1 MQPEPIEDDGIWC
14 QSLRPAQAAS
24 LRGRPALFLD
34 RDGVLVAEVG
44 YLHRPEEVR
53 LIPGAAALTAAANR
67 AGLAAV
73 LVTNQSG
80 IGRGIYGWA
89 EFEATQERISAEL
102 AAAGAG
108 LDMVIACPFHAEAEP
123 PYRHPAHPCRKPRP
137 GMIRRAAE
145 RLGLDLAGSWIVGDR
160 ATDLEAGRAAGLAG
174 GVHVLTGHGAAERD
188 AAREVATG
196 AFRVLGAGSAA
207 EVPALLPLLA
217 PPASEIRPG

>member
-53 LIPGAAALTAAANR
+53 LIPGAAALTAAANS
-67 AGLAAV
+67 AKLAAV
-73 LVTNQSG
+73 LVTNQAG

>member
-1 MQPEPIEDDGIWC
+1 LQPEPIEDDGIWC

-34 RDGVLVAEVG
+34 RDGVLVVEIG
-44 YLHRPEEVR
+44 YLHRPEDVR
-53 LIPGAAALTAAANR
+53 LIPGAAALTAAANS
-67 AGLAAV
+67 AKLAAV
-73 LVTNQSG
+73 LVTNQAG

>member
-1 MQPEPIEDDGIWC
+1 M
-14 QSLRPAQAAS
+14 RPAQAAS
-24 LRGRPALFLD
+24 LRGRPGLFLD

-80 IGRGIYGWA
+80 IGRGTYGWA
-89 EFEATQERISAEL
+89 EFEATQERISADL
-102 AAAGAG
+102 AAAGAV
-108 LDMVIACPFHAEAEP
+108 LDMVIACPFHPEAQP

-137 GMIRRAAE
+137 GMILRAAE

-160 ATDLEAGRAAGLAG
+160 ATDLEAGRASGLAG
-174 GVHVLTGHGAAERD
+174 GVHVLTGHGMAERD
-188 AAREVATG
+188 AAGELATG

-217 PPASEIRPG
+217 PPASENRPR